1 MFAQTPVS
9 AQGFAYVS
17 QAACDE
23 LGLAYREVQCLTV
36 LIEKSKGSR

>member
-17 QAACDE
+17 QASSDE
-23 LGLAYREVQCLTV
+23 LLAYRKVQCLTV